1 MTALDLAGDAP
12 PTPDTP
18 DPGDDLAPGDAP
30 APRRWPRRLAA
41 ALVVLALLVGL
52 VASRRGAATARDDR
66 DAALA
71 QLTPTA
77 DQRDGI
83 DAATAADRA
92 DLARIRGQL
101 DALAQDLATRSDE
114 RAAAAAAV
122 AAARRRLD
130 DLHFTAD
137 VQGGKL
143 LEQGAYLAD
152 MQACLQAADQALNLA
167 STGRDDQ
174 AHDITA
180 EADAACARAEA
191 YLRPPAPADP
201 ATTPPA
207 DPATASPSASTPP
220 SGPSA

>member
-12 PTPDTP
+12 PTT
-18 DPGDDLAPGDAP
+18 DAP
-30 APRRWPRRLAA
+30 APAHRPDPGGDGAPRRRWPRRVVAA
-41 ALVVLALLVGL
+41 AVVLALLGGL
-52 VASRRGAATARDDR
+52 VASRRAADGARDDLAAAR
-66 DAALA
+66 AALG
-71 QLTPTA
+71 PSA
-77 DQRDGI
+77 DERVRT

-122 AAARRRLD
+122 VAARRRLD

-152 MQACLQAADQALNLA
+152 MQACLQAADQALNLS

-174 AHDITA
+174 ARDITA

-201 ATTPPA
+201 ATAAAPPTGPPA
-207 DPATASPSASTPP
+207 
-220 SGPSA
+220 